1 MRTNVSMLANALAA
15 AMIAVCVLR
24 EPSTS
29 IAQDG
34 RAHILSLEFLAKV
47 KYLGFPF

>member
-1 MRTNVSMLANALAA
+1 MLANALAVA
-15 AMIAVCVLR
+15 TIAVFGLR

-34 RAHILSLEFLAKV
+34 REHILSLESLAKV